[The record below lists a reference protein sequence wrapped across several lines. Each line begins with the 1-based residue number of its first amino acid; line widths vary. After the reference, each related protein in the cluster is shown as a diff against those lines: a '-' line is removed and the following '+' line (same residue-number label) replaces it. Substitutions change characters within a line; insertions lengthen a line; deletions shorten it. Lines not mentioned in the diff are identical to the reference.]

1 MLPAGRDPPQTGKVR
16 TVTDPRSADLASLRI
31 TDEERHSRRRPRRW
45 PWIVLAAVV
54 VAVAL
59 SFVMRPAQVTVATAR
74 SGGPAGQGQ
83 AVLTANGY
91 IEARHQASVA
101 ARITGRLAEVM
112 VEEGDTVA
120 VDQVVARLLDDDQI
134 AAVERADADLQLAEA
149 GQAQA
154 EVVATDADRRAVR
167 RAELRSAGVIGSEE
181 EETADTEARSAAAL
195 TQAARA
201 QVAVARAALRTA
213 RLELEKTRIT
223 APFAGAV
230 LRKDAEVGEIV
241 GPIMTSNTARA
252 GAVVTIADL
261 RTLEVGVDVTATYNA
276 RLAVGMAAD
285 VVMDAHPDVH
295 FPGEIRA
302 IYPSADRD
310 KATIPVRVRF
320 VAMDGRVRPDLG
332 AKVTFLEQ
340 RGADRI
346 LTVPKVLHVPTAAL
360 REQDGQTRVWR
371 VREGRVATID
381 VTVGARAG
389 ESVEI
394 LTGLEDGDQVVVD
407 GAARLRPGQRVR
419 IAL

>member
-1 MLPAGRDPPQTGKVR
+1 MGKVR
-16 TVTDPRSADLASLRI
+16 TVTDSRSADLATLRI
-31 TDEERHSRRRPRRW
+31 TDEERHPRRRPRRW
-45 PWIVLAAVV
+45 PWFVLAAVL

-74 SGGPAGQGQ
+74 SGGGPAGQGP

-120 VDQVVARLLDDDQI
+120 ADQVVARLLDDDQI
-134 AAVERADADLQLAEA
+134 AAVARAEADLQLAAA
-149 GQAQA
+149 GLAQA
-154 EVVATDADRRAVR
+154 EVVAVDADRRAAR
-167 RAELRSAGVIGSEE
+167 RADLQSAGVIGTEE

-261 RTLEVGVDVTATYNA
+261 GTLEVGVDVNETYIA
-276 RLAVGMAAD
+276 RLTLGMPAD
-285 VVMDAHPDVH
+285 VVLDAHPDVH

-340 RGADRI
+340 RGDQRI
-346 LTVPKVLHVPTAAL
+346 QTVPKVIRVPAAAL
-360 REQDGQTRVWR
+360 REQDGQARVWR
-371 VREGRVATID
+371 VRDGRATAVE
-381 VTVGARAG
+381 VTIGARADG
-389 ESVEI
+389 SVEI
-394 LTGLEDGDQVVVD
+394 LAGLEDGDQVVVD